1 MDKLVMV
8 EQEMLASL
16 KKDYP
21 GFGSGD
27 MIKVYYIIKDA
38 DKERIHPIEGVVI
51 KVQGAMHRKS
61 FTIRRVVFG
70 EAYEATFP
78 YYSPNIAKIEV
89 SRKVAKQPRRKR
101 LFYMRGHIGR
111 EAMQA

>member
-21 GFGSGD
+21 DFGPGD
-27 MIKVYYIIKDA
+27 MIKVHYIIKEA
-38 DKERIHPIEGVVI
+38 DKERIHPVEGVVI
-51 KVQGAMHRKS
+51 KVQGAMQRKS
-61 FTIRRVVFG
+61 FTIRRVAYG

-78 YYSPNIAKIEV
+78 YYSPNVAKIELT
-89 SRKVAKQPRRKR
+89 RKVARQPRRKR
-101 LFYMRGHIGR
+101 LFYMRERIGR